1 MMQVFQD
8 INKRLFPNPQPQQQ
22 PEYKVTTDTPRQVS
36 EIKNQNN
43 VVIVTVHTQN
53 HIQVETWLC
62 HLLNAKK

>member
-8 INKRLFPNPQPQQQ
+8 INKRLCPNPQPQQQ

-53 HIQVETWLC
+53 HIEVATWLC
-62 HLLNAKK
+62 HLLNSKK